1 MTSVSKTFHTDKLA
15 DVVNE
20 YRNKYNST
28 MEMKP
33 VDVNSNIYIDCNVE
47 KNDKYWSKYEINF

>member
-1 MTSVSKTFHTDKLA
+1 
-15 DVVNE
+15 
-20 YRNKYNST
+20 